1 VSWNLVTNEW
11 RLKLLALGLAV
22 LMLGAVAF
30 SQNPPTTRSQIVG
43 LSYAVGP
50 DIILINPPSKTT
62 VTYTGLADLI
72 VNVTPS
78 NLTATVDA
86 THATP
91 GAAVKL
97 NVAARS
103 TMLGVNVQNP
113 APIAVDIDSRKVKEL
128 AVQVAARADTG
139 WSISKAVATPSTVHF
154 DGPLSWETNL
164 VATVTFPGVV
174 NVGTR
179 ESPNQPILLKN
190 SGGLLDLSAARTVP
204 AASLDF
210 NAATIHIEATPGST
224 SSTVALV
231 DAPPSQPPPAGYRVT
246 GITIT
251 PNTVVITGDAAIV
264 GRIQRITLPSVDL
277 STRTSDFT
285 FQITIPYPDGTAGNV
300 ATARVTYTIARNPN
314 TSP

>member
-1 VSWNLVTNEW
+1 
-11 RLKLLALGLAV
+11 
-22 LMLGAVAF
+22 
-30 SQNPPTTRSQIVG
+30 
-43 LSYAVGP
+43 
-50 DIILINPPSKTT
+50 
-62 VTYTGLADLI
+62 
-72 VNVTPS
+72 
-78 NLTATVDA
+78 
-86 THATP
+86 
-91 GAAVKL
+91 VKL